1 MKAAAFAGSEVSM
14 RTFCPTLKKGKAALI
29 FIKMRRRK
37 RLAQKDGAPLFVNSR
52 AFYYH
57 DKGMQG
63 R

>member
-1 MKAAAFAGSEVSM
+1 LRGRMG
-14 RTFCPTLKKGKAALI
+14 
-29 FIKMRRRK
+29 
-37 RLAQKDGAPLFVNSR
+37 RLTQKHGAPLFVNSR